1 MANALAQVRQP
12 FDRYPGCA
20 GHAVMMESVL
30 SWRLDA
36 AGFLVLSLGSM
47 ALLHRWLR
55 RRHDATLARPAWIL
69 VGLVI
74 LAGVVFAEREGERER
89 IRILSMLSG
98 FAPTY
103 AHELEQFGHAK
114 IGPDTPPDDPSYL
127 RMIVAQKSWLA
138 VNPNVADIY
147 TFRRLPDGRIA
158 IVVDS
163 ETDYDGDGDYDEE
176 REHRTDL
183 YEVYEG
189 PAGRMSEALDG
200 ATLVEDEPETDRWG
214 TWVAAY
220 APLHDADG
228 RVEAAVGVDYPAD
241 TWVGAIARRRAGALL
256 FAALAITLVGG
267 SASVVAMSRSEITRR
282 RATEAELRRYV
293 RELEEA
299 RDRSELQTTLLGH
312 QAAELSLARD
322 QADAASRA
330 KSEFLAMMSHEIR
343 TPMNG
348 VIGMTD
354 ILLDTDLTNE
364 QRDLAHTIRTSGEAL
379 LALLNDIL
387 DLSKIEAG
395 KVHIESSRFELRTA
409 VEEIV
414 ELLAEAPHAKGVELV
429 VDVDR
434 DVPWQVHGD
443 VGRFRQILLN
453 LVSNAAK
460 FTAVGAIVVH
470 VGVGQRDGD
479 DLLLCVEVRD
489 SGCGISRED
498 AEKLFL
504 PFSQVGNS
512 SRKHGGSGLG
522 LAISKRLT
530 ELMGGQIGHRDS
542 AGGGST
548 FWFTLRVRADGAPSV
563 EPDLHGVRALVAIEG
578 AELRRV
584 LVKRMGEWGASV
596 DESPSPAT
604 APSWL
609 ASAGDGERVVLL
621 AIGTPLDGTL
631 EVARTMRRSE
641 ASSTFGIVL
650 LPRLRQRLTVDT
662 LRKLGARQVS
672 RPVRQ
677 SSLLVAVEEAMQRRA
692 STPALPLDEPHNA
705 PEARPLEGLRVLVAE
720 DNAVNTKLAV
730 MLLGRLGCKVQTAA
744 NGVEALAALTRGPV
758 DLVLMDCEMPEM
770 DGFATTH
777 EIRRREGERAH
788 TPIIA
793 MTANAMD
800 SDRQRCL
807 DAGMDDYLSK
817 PVRAPLLRAALERWR
832 PARAAAE
839 TALERDPH
847 PTRAAG

>member
-1 MANALAQVRQP
+1 
-12 FDRYPGCA
+12 
-20 GHAVMMESVL
+20 MMESVL
-30 SWRLDA
+30 TWRLDA
-36 AGFLVLSLGSM
+36 LSFLVLGLGAM

-55 RRHDATLARPAWIL
+55 RRHDATLARPAWLL
-69 VGLVI
+69 VALVI
-74 LAGVVFAEREGERER
+74 LAGVFFAEREGERER
-89 IRILSMLSG
+89 ARILSMLSG

-114 IGPDTPPDDPSYL
+114 IGPDTSPEDPSYL
-127 RMIVAQKSWLA
+127 RMVEAQKSWLA

-147 TFRRLPDGRIA
+147 TFRRLPGGRIVF
-158 IVVDS
+158 VVDS

-176 REHRTDL
+176 REQRTDL
-183 YEVYEG
+183 YEVYDG
-189 PAGRMSEALDG
+189 PVGKMNEVLDG
-200 ATLVEDEPETDRWG
+200 ETLVEDEPETDRWG

-228 RVEAAVGVDYPAD
+228 HVEGAVGVDYPAD
-241 TWVGAIARRRAGALL
+241 TWVGAIVRRRAGALL
-256 FAALAITLVGG
+256 FAALAIALVGG

-282 RATEAELRRYV
+282 RLTEEELRRYV
-293 RELEEA
+293 KQLEEA

-312 QAAELSLARD
+312 QAAELSHARD

-354 ILLDTDLTNE
+354 ILLDTELSNE

-395 KVHIESSRFELRTA
+395 KVRIESSSFELRTA

-414 ELLAEAPHAKGVELV
+414 ELLAEAPHAKGVELI

-434 DVPWQVHGD
+434 DVPFQVHGD

-460 FTAVGAIVVH
+460 FTAEGSIVVH
-470 VGVGQRDGD
+470 VGVGERDGD
-479 DLLLCVEVRD
+479 ELLLCGEVRD
-489 SGCGISRED
+489 TGCGISAED
-498 AEKLFL
+498 AQKLFM

-530 ELMGGQIGHRDS
+530 ELMGGQIGHRDTE
-542 AGGGST
+542 GGGST
-548 FWFTLRVRADGAPSV
+548 FWFTLRARADEAAAPDV
-563 EPDLHGVRALVAIEG
+563 DLRGVKALIAIEG
-578 AELRRV
+578 ADLRRV
-584 LVKRMGEWGASV
+584 LAKRVAEWGAEV
-596 DESPSPAT
+596 DESPDPAS
-604 APSWL
+604 AAAWL
-609 ASAGDGERVVLL
+609 ARAGRGERVVLL
-621 AIGTPLDGTL
+621 AVGTPLDGTL
-631 EVARTMRRSE
+631 EVARSMRRGDP
-641 ASSTFGIVL
+641 SSNLGIVL
-650 LPRLRQRLTVDT
+650 LPRLRQRLPVDT
-662 LRKLGARQVS
+662 LRKLGARQAS

-677 SSLLVAVEEAMQRRA
+677 STLRLAIEESMQRSA
-692 STPALPLDEPHNA
+692 STPSLPLDEPQTA
-705 PEARPLEGLRVLVAE
+705 TEARPLEGLRVLVAE

-770 DGFATTH
+770 DGFATTR
-777 EIRRREGERAH
+777 EIRRREGGRVH

-832 PARAAAE
+832 PARSAE
-839 TALERDPH
+839 ESVAGVDPA
-847 PTRAAG
+847 PARAAG

>member
-1 MANALAQVRQP
+1 
-12 FDRYPGCA
+12 
-20 GHAVMMESVL
+20 MMESVL
-30 SWRLDA
+30 TWRIDA
-36 AGFLVLSLGSM
+36 LTFLVLSLGAM

-55 RRHDATLARPAWIL
+55 QRHDATLARPAWIV
-69 VGLVI
+69 VGLVV
-74 LAGVVFAEREGERER
+74 LAGIAFAEREGHRER
-89 IRILSMLSG
+89 SRILSMLSG

-103 AHELEQFGHAK
+103 AHELEQFGHAD
-114 IGPDTPPDDPSYL
+114 IGPDTPADDPSYL
-127 RMIVAQKSWLA
+127 RMIEAQKSWLA
-138 VNPNVADIY
+138 VNPNVADVY
-147 TFRRLPDGRIA
+147 TFRATPDGKVA
-158 IVVDS
+158 LVVDS
-163 ETDYDGDGDYDEE
+163 ETDYDGDGAYAQA
-176 REHRTDL
+176 REQRTDL
-183 YEVYEG
+183 YEVYDE
-189 PAGRMSEALDG
+189 PSDEMFRALAGE
-200 ATLVEDEPETDRWG
+200 TLVEDQPETDRWG

-220 APLHDADG
+220 APLHDASG
-228 RVEAAVGVDYPAD
+228 RVEGAVGVDYPAD
-241 TWVGAIARRRAGALL
+241 TWVGAIVRRRAAALL
-256 FAALAITLVGG
+256 FAALAIAIVAG
-267 SASVVAMSRSEITRR
+267 SASVVAMSRAEVTRR
-282 RATEAELRRYV
+282 RITEEELRRYV

-354 ILLDTDLTNE
+354 ILLDTELGNE
-364 QRDLAHTIRTSGEAL
+364 QRDLAQTIRTSGEAL

-395 KVHIESSRFELRTA
+395 KVRIESSRFELRTA

-429 VDVDR
+429 VDVDH
-434 DVPWQVHGD
+434 DVPHQVNGD

-460 FTAVGAIVVH
+460 FTTEGSIVVH

-479 DLLLCVEVRD
+479 DLLLCLEVRD
-489 SGCGISRED
+489 TGCGISEED
-498 AEKLFL
+498 AQRLFL
-504 PFSQVGNS
+504 PFSQVGSS

-530 ELMGGQIGHRDS
+530 ELMGGQIGHRDTP
-542 AGGGST
+542 GGGST
-548 FWFTLRVRADGAPSV
+548 FWFTLRVRADADTAA
-563 EPDLHGVRALVAIEG
+563 EADLAGVRALVAVDG

-584 LVKRMGEWGASV
+584 VAKRIGEWGATV
-596 DESPSPAT
+596 ETSPTPAT
-604 APSWL
+604 AQEWL
-609 ASAGDGERVVLL
+609 ASAGDGERVVVL

-631 EVARTMRRSE
+631 EIARALRRGD
-641 ASSTFGIVL
+641 ASANFGVVL
-650 LPRLRQRLTVDT
+650 LPRLRQRLQIDT
-662 LRKLGARQVS
+662 LRKLGARQAT
-672 RPVRQ
+672 RPVREAALRQ
-677 SSLLVAVEEAMQRRA
+677 AIEESMQRA
-692 STPALPLDEPHNA
+692 AVTPSLPVDEPGRGS
-705 PEARPLEGLRVLVAE
+705 EARPLEGLRVLVAE

-744 NGVEALAALTRGPV
+744 NGVEALAAMTRGPV
-758 DLVLMDCEMPEM
+758 DVVLMDCEMPDM
-770 DGFATTH
+770 NGFEATR
-777 EIRRREGERAH
+777 EIRRREGDRAH

-800 SDRQRCL
+800 TDRQRCL

-832 PARAAAE
+832 PAREAADDAPP
-839 TALERDPH
+839 A
-847 PTRAAG
+847 RAAV

>member
-1 MANALAQVRQP
+1 
-12 FDRYPGCA
+12 
-20 GHAVMMESVL
+20 MMESVL
-30 SWRLDA
+30 TWRLDA
-36 AGFLVLSLGSM
+36 LSFLVLSLGAM

-55 RRHDATLARPAWIL
+55 RRHDATLARPAWLL
-69 VGLVI
+69 VALVI

-89 IRILSMLSG
+89 ARILSMLSG

-114 IGPDTPPDDPSYL
+114 LGPDTQSDDPSYL
-127 RMIVAQKSWLA
+127 RMIEAQKSWLA
-138 VNPNVADIY
+138 VNLNVADIY
-147 TFRRLPDGRIA
+147 TFRRLPDGRIVF
-158 IVVDS
+158 VVDS

-176 REHRTDL
+176 REQRTGL
-183 YEVYEG
+183 YEVYDG
-189 PAGRMSEALDG
+189 PVGKMTEVLDG
-200 ATLVEDEPETDRWG
+200 KTLVEDEPETDRWG

-228 RVEAAVGVDYPAD
+228 HVEGAVGVDYPAD
-241 TWVGAIARRRAGALL
+241 TWVGAIVRRRAGALL
-256 FAALAITLVGG
+256 FAALAIALVGG

-282 RATEAELRRYV
+282 RLTEEELRRYV
-293 RELEEA
+293 KQLEEA

-312 QAAELSLARD
+312 QAAELSHARD

-354 ILLDTDLTNE
+354 ILLDTELSNE

-395 KVHIESSRFELRTA
+395 KVRIESSSFELRTA

-414 ELLAEAPHAKGVELV
+414 ELLAEAPHAKGVELM

-434 DVPWQVHGD
+434 DVPFQVHGD

-460 FTAVGAIVVH
+460 FTAEGSIVVH
-470 VGVGQRDGD
+470 VGVGERDGD
-479 DLLLCVEVRD
+479 ELLLCGEVRD
-489 SGCGISRED
+489 TGCGISAED
-498 AEKLFL
+498 AQKLFM

-530 ELMGGQIGHRDS
+530 ELMGGQIGHRDTE
-542 AGGGST
+542 GGGST
-548 FWFTLRVRADGAPSV
+548 FWFTLRVRADEAPAP
-563 EPDLHGVRALVAIEG
+563 EIDLRGVKALIAMEG

-584 LVKRMGEWGASV
+584 LAKRVAEWGAEV
-596 DESPSPAT
+596 DESPDPAS
-604 APSWL
+604 APAWL
-609 ASAGDGERVVLL
+609 ARAGHGERVVLL
-621 AIGTPLDGTL
+621 AVGTPLDGTL
-631 EVARTMRRSE
+631 DVARSMRRGDPSPN
-641 ASSTFGIVL
+641 FGIVL
-650 LPRLRQRLTVDT
+650 LPRLRQRLPVDT
-662 LRKLGARQVS
+662 LRKLGARQAS

-677 SSLLVAVEEAMQRRA
+677 STLRLALEESMQRSA
-692 STPALPLDEPHNA
+692 STPSLPLDEPQTA
-705 PEARPLEGLRVLVAE
+705 TEARPLEGLRVLVAE

-770 DGFATTH
+770 DGFATTR
-777 EIRRREGERAH
+777 EIRRREGGRLH

-832 PARAAAE
+832 PARSAE
-839 TALERDPH
+839 DAVAGADPA
-847 PTRAAG
+847 PARAAG

>member
-1 MANALAQVRQP
+1 
-12 FDRYPGCA
+12 
-20 GHAVMMESVL
+20 MMESVL
-30 SWRLDA
+30 TWRIDA
-36 AGFLVLSLGSM
+36 LTFLVLSLGAM

-55 RRHDATLARPAWIL
+55 QRHDATLARPAWIV
-69 VGLVI
+69 VGLVV
-74 LAGVVFAEREGERER
+74 LAGIAFAEREGHRER
-89 IRILSMLSG
+89 SRILSMLSG

-103 AHELEQFGHAK
+103 AHELEQFGHAD
-114 IGPDTPPDDPSYL
+114 IGPDTPADDPSYL
-127 RMIVAQKSWLA
+127 RMIEAQKSWLA
-138 VNPNVADIY
+138 VNPNVADVY
-147 TFRRLPDGRIA
+147 TFRATPDGKVA
-158 IVVDS
+158 LVVDS
-163 ETDYDGDGDYDEE
+163 ETDYDGDGAYAQA
-176 REHRTDL
+176 REQRTDL
-183 YEVYEG
+183 YEVYDE
-189 PAGRMSEALDG
+189 PSDEMFRALAGE
-200 ATLVEDEPETDRWG
+200 TLVEDQPETDRWG

-220 APLHDADG
+220 APLHDASG
-228 RVEAAVGVDYPAD
+228 RVEGAVGVDYPAD
-241 TWVGAIARRRAGALL
+241 TWVGAIVRRRAAALL
-256 FAALAITLVGG
+256 FAALAIAIVAG
-267 SASVVAMSRSEITRR
+267 SASVVAMSRAEVTRR
-282 RATEAELRRYV
+282 RITEEELRRYV

-354 ILLDTDLTNE
+354 ILLDTELGNE
-364 QRDLAHTIRTSGEAL
+364 QRDLAQTIRTSGEAL

-395 KVHIESSRFELRTA
+395 KVRIESSRFELRTA

-429 VDVDR
+429 VDVDH
-434 DVPWQVHGD
+434 DVPHQVNGD

-460 FTAVGAIVVH
+460 FTTEGSIVVH

-479 DLLLCVEVRD
+479 DLLLCLEVRD
-489 SGCGISRED
+489 TGCGISEED
-498 AEKLFL
+498 AQRLFL
-504 PFSQVGNS
+504 PFSQVGSS

-530 ELMGGQIGHRDS
+530 ELMGGQIGHRDTP
-542 AGGGST
+542 GGGST
-548 FWFTLRVRADGAPSV
+548 FWFTLRVRADADTAA
-563 EPDLHGVRALVAIEG
+563 EADLAGVRALVAVDG

-584 LVKRMGEWGASV
+584 VAKRIGEWGATV
-596 DESPSPAT
+596 DTSPTPAT
-604 APSWL
+604 AQEWL
-609 ASAGDGERVVLL
+609 AAAGDGERVVVL

-631 EVARTMRRSE
+631 EIARALRRGD
-641 ASSTFGIVL
+641 ASANFGVVL
-650 LPRLRQRLTVDT
+650 LPRLRQRLQIDT
-662 LRKLGARQVS
+662 LRKLGARQAT
-672 RPVRQ
+672 RPVREAALRQ
-677 SSLLVAVEEAMQRRA
+677 AIEESMQRA
-692 STPALPLDEPHNA
+692 AVTPSLPVDEPGRGS
-705 PEARPLEGLRVLVAE
+705 EARPLEGLRVLVAE

-744 NGVEALAALTRGPV
+744 NGVEALAAMTRGPV
-758 DLVLMDCEMPEM
+758 DVVLMDCEMPDM
-770 DGFATTH
+770 NGFEATR
-777 EIRRREGERAH
+777 EIRRREGDRAH

-800 SDRQRCL
+800 TDRQRCL

-832 PARAAAE
+832 PAREAADDAPP
-839 TALERDPH
+839 A
-847 PTRAAG
+847 RAAV

>member
-1 MANALAQVRQP
+1 
-12 FDRYPGCA
+12 
-20 GHAVMMESVL
+20 MMESVL
-30 SWRLDA
+30 TWRIDA
-36 AGFLVLSLGSM
+36 LTFLVLSLGAM

-55 RRHDATLARPAWIL
+55 QRHDATLARPAWIV
-69 VGLVI
+69 VGLVV
-74 LAGVVFAEREGERER
+74 LAGIAFAEREGHRER
-89 IRILSMLSG
+89 SRILSMLSG

-103 AHELEQFGHAK
+103 AHELEQFGHAD
-114 IGPDTPPDDPSYL
+114 IGPDTPADDPSYL
-127 RMIVAQKSWLA
+127 RMIEAQKSWLA
-138 VNPNVADIY
+138 VNPNVADVY
-147 TFRRLPDGRIA
+147 TFRATPDGKVA
-158 IVVDS
+158 LVVDS
-163 ETDYDGDGDYDEE
+163 ETDYDGDGAYAQA
-176 REHRTDL
+176 REQRTDL
-183 YEVYEG
+183 YEVYDE
-189 PAGRMSEALDG
+189 PSDEMFRALAGE
-200 ATLVEDEPETDRWG
+200 TLVEDQPETDRWG

-220 APLHDADG
+220 APLRDASG
-228 RVEAAVGVDYPAD
+228 RVEGAVGVDYPAD
-241 TWVGAIARRRAGALL
+241 TWVGAIVRRRAAALL
-256 FAALAITLVGG
+256 FAALAIAIVAG
-267 SASVVAMSRSEITRR
+267 SASVVAMSRAEVTRR
-282 RATEAELRRYV
+282 RITEEELRRYV

-354 ILLDTDLTNE
+354 ILLDTELGNE
-364 QRDLAHTIRTSGEAL
+364 QRDLAQTIRTSGEAL

-395 KVHIESSRFELRTA
+395 KVRIESSRFELRTA

-429 VDVDR
+429 VDVDH
-434 DVPWQVHGD
+434 DVPHQVNGD

-460 FTAVGAIVVH
+460 FTTEGSIVVH

-479 DLLLCVEVRD
+479 DLLLCLEVRD
-489 SGCGISRED
+489 TGCGISEED
-498 AEKLFL
+498 AQRLFL
-504 PFSQVGNS
+504 PFSQVGSS

-530 ELMGGQIGHRDS
+530 ELMGGQIGHRDTP
-542 AGGGST
+542 GGGST
-548 FWFTLRVRADGAPSV
+548 FWFTLRVRADADTAA
-563 EPDLHGVRALVAIEG
+563 EADLAGVRALVAVDG

-584 LVKRMGEWGASV
+584 VAKRIGEWGATV
-596 DESPSPAT
+596 DTSPTPAT
-604 APSWL
+604 AQEWL
-609 ASAGDGERVVLL
+609 AAAGDGERVVVL

-631 EVARTMRRSE
+631 EIARALRRGD
-641 ASSTFGIVL
+641 ASANFGVVL
-650 LPRLRQRLTVDT
+650 LPRLRQRLQIDT
-662 LRKLGARQVS
+662 LRKLGARQAT
-672 RPVRQ
+672 RPVREAALRQ
-677 SSLLVAVEEAMQRRA
+677 AIEESMQRA
-692 STPALPLDEPHNA
+692 AVTPSLPVDEPGRGS
-705 PEARPLEGLRVLVAE
+705 EARPLEGLRVLVAE

-744 NGVEALAALTRGPV
+744 NGVEALAAMTRGPV
-758 DLVLMDCEMPEM
+758 DVVLMDCEMPDM
-770 DGFATTH
+770 NGFEATR
-777 EIRRREGERAH
+777 EIRRREGDRAH

-800 SDRQRCL
+800 TDRQRCL

-832 PARAAAE
+832 PAREAADDAPP
-839 TALERDPH
+839 A
-847 PTRAAG
+847 RAAV